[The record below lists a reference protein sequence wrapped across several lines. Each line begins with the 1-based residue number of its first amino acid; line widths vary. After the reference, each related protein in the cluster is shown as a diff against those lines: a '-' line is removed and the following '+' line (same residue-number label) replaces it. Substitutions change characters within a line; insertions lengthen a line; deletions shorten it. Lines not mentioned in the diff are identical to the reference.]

1 MIGKFTLSEK
11 AIFSILQNHVSHQFY
26 FINSRSCLIYIIS
39 ANSHDITLK
48 LSVFSLKIMIDGEI
62 AIHNGEKWNNI
73 HAQYNFYLQCFWHVS
88 VQKRQDSSWF
98 WWCPQLP
105 DIWQNFFSL
114 VPSTYSINIYYQS
127 IIHIIFLKFSSFWLD
142 LYICWLGRNLHGYC
156 EWWRLWCTK
165 WATWWNRQ
173 LWKLLCW
180 NHIYCYVS
188 CL

>member
-114 VPSTYSINIYYQS
+114 VPGTYSNYFFYQL
-127 IIHIIFLKFSSFWLD
+127 IIKENFLKISLFD
-142 LYICWLGRNLHGYC
+142 
-156 EWWRLWCTK
+156 
-165 WATWWNRQ
+165 
-173 LWKLLCW
+173 
-180 NHIYCYVS
+180 
-188 CL
+188 